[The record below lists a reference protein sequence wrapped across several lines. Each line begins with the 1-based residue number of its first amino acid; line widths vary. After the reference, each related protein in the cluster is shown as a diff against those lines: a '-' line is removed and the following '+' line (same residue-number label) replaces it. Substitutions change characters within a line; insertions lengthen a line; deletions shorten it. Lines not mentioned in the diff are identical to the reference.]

1 MSRRAVGLGLAAAT
15 LAFSSLASAQ
25 QPAPDQPPP
34 EQPAAVD
41 TPPPVVER
49 LTFEEAVERATSRNP
64 TVAQAAQA
72 ILRAEALL
80 AQARS
85 VFYPLAYGNVATTV
99 IDAPRG
105 FGGNIVQPRVQTG
118 FSATASYQVLA
129 AAGWAAKNQ
138 AADRA
143 QIARVSAEE
152 TRRNVAISA
161 AQAYLAVIA
170 DERQVEIAV
179 RNRDTARALEA
190 YASTRLQAGQG
201 SRLNH
206 VRSVQQLASAESLR
220 QVAELAVSRAEEA
233 LGVIVFASGPV
244 GAKGEPVF
252 PPTPP
257 PSDDSWLD
265 ARPDVR
271 VLRAELHAADRV
283 VSDAWKNWLP
293 TVTASFTPSYVT
305 PPGLFEPAKTWRA
318 LFSLNV
324 PIFDATLRPDKR
336 VREADRETARLQL
349 DALTLEARSEVRIAR
364 EAVRSNEGIVATTR
378 EAAENA
384 GEALKITEI
393 AYRAG
398 ATTNIEVVQA
408 QQDAR
413 NNEINAAVAEDR
425 LRQARLDLMVAL
437 GRFP

>member
-1 MSRRAVGLGLAAAT
+1 MTRRVVPFGLALAA
-15 LAFSSLASAQ
+15 LGSGSPVSGQDPASAD
-25 QPAPDQPPP
+25 AR
-34 EQPAAVD
+34 
-41 TPPPVVER
+41 PPVVER
-49 LTFEEAVERATSRNP
+49 LTFDEAVARATSRNP
-64 TVAQAAQA
+64 GVAEAAQA

-85 VFYPLAYGNVATTV
+85 VFLPLAYGNVSTTV
-99 IDAPRG
+99 LDAARG
-105 FGGNIVQPRVQTG
+105 FSGNVVQPRVQTA

-129 AAGWAAKNQ
+129 ASGWAAKNQ
-138 AADRA
+138 ARDQAA
-143 QIARVSAEE
+143 IARVSAED

-170 DERQVEIAV
+170 AERQAEITL
-179 RNRDTARALEA
+179 RNRDTARALEE
-190 YASTRLQAGQG
+190 YARTRLQAGQG

-206 VRSVQQLASAESLR
+206 VRSVQQLASAEGLR
-220 QVAELAVSRAEEA
+220 QLAELAVSRAQEA
-233 LGVIVFASGPV
+233 LGVVVFENGPV
-244 GAKGEPVF
+244 GANGEPVF

-257 PSDDSWLD
+257 PADDSWLA

-271 VLRAELHAADRV
+271 LLTAELGAADRV

-293 TVTASFTPSYVT
+293 TVTASFTPRYVT
-305 PPGLFEPAKTWRA
+305 PAGLFEPSKTWRA
-318 LFSLNV
+318 SFSLDV

-336 VREADRETARLQL
+336 VRVADREAARLRL

-364 EAVRSNEGIVATTR
+364 EAVRSNEGIVASTR

-384 GEALKITEI
+384 GEALRITEI

-413 NNEINAAVAEDR
+413 NGEIAAAVAEDR
-425 LRQARLDLMVAL
+425 LRQARLDLLVAL

>member
-1 MSRRAVGLGLAAAT
+1 MSRRVVLPGLA
-15 LAFSSLASAQ
+15 LAVLGSGS
-25 QPAPDQPPP
+25 PARCQEPTTPD
-34 EQPAAVD
+34 AR
-41 TPPPVVER
+41 PPVVER
-49 LTFEEAVERATSRNP
+49 LTFDEAVARATSRNP
-64 TVAQAAQA
+64 TVAEAAQA
-72 ILRAEALL
+72 ILRADALL
-80 AQARS
+80 SQARS
-85 VFYPLAYGNVATTV
+85 VFYPFASGSVATTV
-99 IDAPRG
+99 LDAARG
-105 FGGNIVQPRVQTG
+105 FSGSIVQPKVQTA
-118 FSATASYQVLA
+118 FTATASYQVLA

-143 QIARVSAEE
+143 AIARVSAEE
-152 TRRNVAISA
+152 TRRNVATSA

-179 RNRDTARALEA
+179 RNRDTARALEE
-190 YASTRLQAGQG
+190 YAKTRFEAGQG

-206 VRSVQQLASAESLR
+206 VRSVQQLATAESLR

-244 GAKGEPVF
+244 GANGEPVF

-257 PSDDSWLD
+257 PADDSWLA

-271 VLRAELHAADRV
+271 LLRADLRAADRV

-293 TVTASFTPSYVT
+293 TVTASFAPSYVT
-305 PPGLFEPAKTWRA
+305 PPGLFEPAKTWTA
-318 LFSLNV
+318 FFSLNV

-364 EAVRSNEGIVATTR
+364 EAVRSSEGIVASTR

-384 GEALKITEI
+384 GEALRITEI

-413 NNEINAAVAEDR
+413 NAEITGAVAEDR
-425 LRQARLDLMVAL
+425 LRQARLDLLVAL

>member
-1 MSRRAVGLGLAAAT
+1 MSSRAVALGLAAAT
-15 LAFSSLASAQ
+15 LAFRSLASAQ
-25 QPAPDQPPP
+25 QPVPDQP
-34 EQPAAVD
+34 AAQV
-41 TPPPVVER
+41 PPPADTRPGVVER
-49 LTFEEAVERATSRNP
+49 LTFDEAVERATSRNP

-80 AQARS
+80 SQARS
-85 VFYPLAYGNVATTV
+85 VFYPLAYGNIGTTV
-99 IDAPRG
+99 LDAPRG
-105 FGGNIVQPRVQTG
+105 FAGNVVQPRVQTA
-118 FSATASYQVLA
+118 FTATASYQVLA

-143 QIARVSAEE
+143 AIARVSAEE
-152 TRRNVAISA
+152 TRRNVAMTA

-170 DERQVEIAV
+170 DERQVEITL
-179 RNRDTARALEA
+179 RNRDTARALET
-190 YASTRLQAGQG
+190 YANTRLQAGQG

-206 VRSVQQLASAESLR
+206 VRSVQQLASAESLW
-220 QVAELAVSRAEEA
+220 QIAQLAVSRAEEA
-233 LGVIVFASGPV
+233 LGVIVFANGPV
-244 GAKGEPVF
+244 GANGEPAF

-257 PSDDSWLD
+257 PADDSWLA

-271 VLRAELHAADRV
+271 VLMAEVGAADRV
-283 VSDAWKNWLP
+283 VSDAWKDWLP

-318 LFSLNV
+318 IFSLRV

-336 VREADRETARLQL
+336 ARIADRETARLQL
-349 DALTLEARSEVRIAR
+349 EALTLEARSELRVAQ
-364 EAVRSNEGIVATTR
+364 EAVRSTELIVASVR
-378 EAAENA
+378 QAAESA
-384 GEALKITEI
+384 SEALRITEI

-413 NNEINAAVAEDR
+413 NSEITSAVAEDR
-425 LRQARLDLMVAL
+425 LRQARLDLLVAL

>member
-1 MSRRAVGLGLAAAT
+1 
-15 LAFSSLASAQ
+15 
-25 QPAPDQPPP
+25 
-34 EQPAAVD
+34 
-41 TPPPVVER
+41 
-49 LTFEEAVERATSRNP
+49 
-64 TVAQAAQA
+64 
-72 ILRAEALL
+72 
-80 AQARS
+80 
-85 VFYPLAYGNVATTV
+85 
-99 IDAPRG
+99 
-105 FGGNIVQPRVQTG
+105 
-118 FSATASYQVLA
+118 
-129 AAGWAAKNQ
+129 
-138 AADRA
+138 
-143 QIARVSAEE
+143 
-152 TRRNVAISA
+152 VAISA
-161 AQAYLAVIA
+161 AQAYLTVIA
-170 DERQVEIAV
+170 AERQVEIAV
-179 RNRDTARALEA
+179 RNRDTARALEE
-190 YASTRLQAGQG
+190 YARTRLQAGQG

-220 QVAELAVSRAEEA
+220 QAAELAVSQAQEA
-233 LGVIVFASGPV
+233 LGVIVFANGPA
-244 GAKGEPVF
+244 GANGEPAF

-257 PSDDSWLD
+257 PADDRWLD

-271 VLRAELHAADRV
+271 LLKAELHAADRV

-318 LFSLNV
+318 FFSLNV

-336 VREADRETARLQL
+336 VRVADREVARLQL

-364 EAVRSNEGIVATTR
+364 EAVRSNEGIVASTR

-384 GEALKITEI
+384 GEALRITEV

-413 NNEINAAVAEDR
+413 NSEIGAAVAEDR
-425 LRQARLDLMVAL
+425 LRQARLDLLVAL